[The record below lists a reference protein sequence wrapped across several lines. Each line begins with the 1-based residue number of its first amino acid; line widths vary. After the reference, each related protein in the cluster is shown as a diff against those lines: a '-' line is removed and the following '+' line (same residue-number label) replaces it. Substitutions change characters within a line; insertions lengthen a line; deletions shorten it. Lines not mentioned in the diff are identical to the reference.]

1 MNLSGAVTLPGAP
14 PQVWALLTD
23 PQRLARLLP
32 GCERLDPDGPARY
45 KAVVKFG
52 VAAISG
58 KYAGSLQFSELKP
71 PHSLT
76 LQLDGRGLP
85 GFVHGQAHIELLRKT
100 PGTELRYT
108 GQAQVGGII
117 ATVGQRL
124 LEAAAR
130 KIVKQFFDSAATEL
144 ASKAATE
151 NVVASPS
158 AGVPKRKKR

>member
-1 MNLSGAVTLPGAP
+1 MNLSGAVTLPGVPA
-14 PQVWALLTD
+14 QVWDLLTD
-23 PQRLARLLP
+23 AQRLARMLP
-32 GCERLDPDGPARY
+32 GCERLDPDGPDRY

-58 KYAGSLQFSELKP
+58 KYAGSLEFSQLKP

-85 GFVHGQAHIELLRKT
+85 GFVHGQARIELLRKGSET
-100 PGTELRYT
+100 DVRYS
-108 GQAQVGGII
+108 GEAQIGGLI

-130 KIVKQFFDSAATEL
+130 KIVQQFFDSAAAEL
-144 ASKAATE
+144 HS
-151 NVVASPS
+151 VALAESVPISPS
-158 AGVPKRKKR
+158 ARVPKRKRR